1 LITFRV
7 LDFLAE
13 DRRFIM
19 NNLLVCFDDEGSNA
33 TLGRECSGGHV
44 YAPSMTCA
52 QAKGQNVAK
61 EIRVM
66 SYFN

>member
-1 LITFRV
+1 
-7 LDFLAE
+7 
-13 DRRFIM
+13 M